1 MLGQKIED
9 LWDIRGEKFEN
20 MKVSVRLITLS
31 EIKWRYHFKGHI
43 RRYLAA
49 VSKQDRLA

>member
-20 MKVSVRLITLS
+20 MKVSVKLITS
-31 EIKWRYHFKGHI
+31 EIQWRHHFKGHI
-43 RRYLAA
+43 RHYLAA
-49 VSKQDRLA
+49 VSKHDRLA